1 MLKVI
6 MISWTLLVLFSHRK
20 ENKSYKNIFPIIR
33 IPTRQTLMELK
44 LSDEQHSLGIWK
56 VSNRTWVL
64 WLKGWWKETLKFCLD
79 FLSLGLQPP
88 LTHKHTLFNHSI
100 LLYSKSERKLF
111 DSEMKV
117 EELSNEHALRCGV
130 KRKQNPKILQAAVA
144 CVSEFHPGFWGKS
157 ELQFSFNSIRHPFGR
172 VNLFPFVSSLWLS
185 WYKLLSLGH

>member
-1 MLKVI
+1 MNSTVWEFGKYPIEHVFFGWRVNEKRPWSSVL
-6 MISWTLLVLFSHRK
+6 ISF
-20 ENKSYKNIFPIIR
+20 
-33 IPTRQTLMELK
+33 
-44 LSDEQHSLGIWK
+44 
-56 VSNRTWVL
+56 L
-64 WLKGWWKETLKFCLD
+64 WD
-79 FLSLGLQPP
+79 SSRP

-117 EELSNEHALRCGV
+117 EELSNEHALRCRV